1 MRNNNNLSKKRQVI
15 NHLARGWGLCP
26 REAAEKYGVGNL
38 RATISTI
45 REMVEKYGNW
55 EIVTDSRGRYFM
67 RDTHPG
73 ERTYGFRR
81 DGSRYQ
87 IA

>member
-1 MRNNNNLSKKRQVI
+1 MSNKSNLSKKRQVI
-15 NHLARGWGLCP
+15 NHLARGWGICP
-26 REAAEKYGVGNL
+26 NEAAKKYGVGNL
-38 RATISTI
+38 RATISNI

-55 EIVTDSRGRYFM
+55 EIVTDSQGRYFM